1 MTDEEAR
8 DHYAAKLIRSTSQAD
23 KLMAA
28 YRGPKEDL
36 EPKPLPL
43 NEIRVTCTDDR
54 VNSMLRI
61 EVENVPNEQA
71 KRIVLHVLPKVL
83 SLYLNKSKDYDGN
96 VMALLKLGPKAGFV
110 DLWRKA
116 GKLKGALW
124 DGKPMVGEQT
134 DEILMDLVGHV
145 LIILDEIWTEEIGS
159 K

>member
-1 MTDEEAR
+1 VIEEEAR
-8 DHYAAKLIRSTSQAD
+8 DRYAAKLIRSTSQAD

-43 NEIRVTCTDDR
+43 NEIRVTAADDR
-54 VNSMLRI
+54 VNGILRI
-61 EVENVPNEQA
+61 EVENAPNDQA
-71 KRIVLHVLPKVL
+71 KRIVLSVLPKVL

-96 VMALLKLGPKAGFV
+96 VMAMFNLGPKACFV
-110 DLWRKA
+110 DLWRKV

-124 DGKPMVGEQT
+124 DGRPMVGEQA
-134 DEILMDLVGHV
+134 DEILMDLVGHT
-145 LIILDEIWTEEIGS
+145 LIILDELWTDEIGP